1 MNNQPNDNGPNSKM
15 KSIYNVTKSAWIMN
29 YGTTKFSPHHM
40 NFVLVEAWDDFRMS
54 YGNTIRQIFAT
65 KKLLPLRPPNLTT
78 NTQVCAASI
87 QVSSGAKAEEI
98 NNISLHIVAPIELHF
113 TRTDATMV
121 VL

>member
-54 YGNTIRQIFAT
+54 YGNTIRQIFA
-65 KKLLPLRPPNLTT
+65 KKNYSPSDLPT
-78 NTQVCAASI
+78 
-87 QVSSGAKAEEI
+87 
-98 NNISLHIVAPIELHF
+98 
-113 TRTDATMV
+113 
-121 VL
+121 